1 MSSFVDFFYIEQKR
15 QEIAE
20 IKQAI
25 QRKTRDLLT
34 APNAMLKVKLKKETR
49 KLRSKPSYYL

>member
-1 MSSFVDFFYIEQKR
+1 MSVEQKR

-25 QRKTRDLLT
+25 QRKTRDLST
-34 APNAMLKVKLKKETR
+34 APNAMLKVRGNFVCVYMEMV
-49 KLRSKPSYYL
+49 Y

>member
-1 MSSFVDFFYIEQKR
+1 MLLAIIEQKR

-25 QRKTRDLLT
+25 QRKTRDLST
-34 APNAMLKVKLKKETR
+34 APNAMLKVTYTHTLP
-49 KLRSKPSYYL
+49 LFFL

>member
-1 MSSFVDFFYIEQKR
+1 MVWMIEQKK

-25 QRKTRDLLT
+25 QRKTADLLT
-34 APNAMLKVKLKKETR
+34 APNAMLKVINAFII
-49 KLRSKPSYYL
+49 

>member
-1 MSSFVDFFYIEQKR
+1 MLTIIIASLEQKR

-25 QRKTRDLLT
+25 QRKARDLST
-34 APNAMLKVKLKKETR
+34 APNAMLKVIFIW
-49 KLRSKPSYYL
+49 